1 MRVSCALISVLLL
14 VAGTCDTHAQGASVE
29 AAAKRPPA
37 SLHPMPLSVLEAK
50 ARAML
55 SAQPRVSLD
64 GEGNGLIAPVDDL
77 EPSGSG
83 RVPNY
88 VRAFS
93 GRPGVPASVAHL
105 MRVVLYSGSVRPET
119 KMAMG
124 IRVAQLVNSPYVAVY
139 MEHMLRATT
148 GGTATLARLRS
159 GGEAG
164 LSQEERM
171 ALLYATAVS
180 TNAAGIEDS
189 EYRHV
194 RALFDDSQMVELT
207 LSVCF
212 FNYFTR
218 IANAFNL
225 PVESW
230 SMAFAAKPPEH
241 VYAQP
246 AARVAVLDDSR
257 LTLLSKDEASF
268 KDAEA
273 RGQSSM
279 GIGLPHGERIMLW
292 CPDVPQAWWDYGKV
306 LGPSVTLPRIFMRYT
321 SLAVSTANGCRYCTL
336 HVLLGL
342 RRAGVDPSK
351 LLEMRTDDSVL
362 TPDERSVV
370 EFARKLTRYPESIV
384 DEDYRK
390 IVGVFGNM
398 GAADIVLQTG
408 YFAFMNRFNDA
419 MKTPSEDL
427 ALQNYREIYGADWQP
442 STPARGNT
450 PSDR

>member
-1 MRVSCALISVLLL
+1 MRSNYTLTAVLLF
-14 VAGTCDTHAQGASVE
+14 VAGICNLCGQAASGSGP
-29 AAAKRPPA
+29 AKRPPA
-37 SLHPMPLSVLEAK
+37 SIHLIPVSVLEAEG
-50 ARAML
+50 RAST
-55 SAQPRVSLD
+55 SAQPRVSVEGD
-64 GEGNGLIAPVDDL
+64 GNGLIAAVDDL
-77 EPSGSG
+77 EPSGTG
-83 RVPNY
+83 RVPNF

-124 IRVAQLVNSPYVAVY
+124 IRVAQLDNSPYVAAY
-139 MEHMLRATT
+139 LEHMLRATG
-148 GGTATLARLRS
+148 GGTSTLARLRS

-164 LSQEERM
+164 LSHEERM
-171 ALLYATAVS
+171 ALRYATAVS
-180 TNAAGIEDS
+180 TNASGIEDS
-189 EYRHV
+189 EYRRV

-218 IANAFNL
+218 MANAFNL

-230 SMAFAAKPPEH
+230 TLEFAARSPGHDYVPP
-241 VYAQP
+241 AG
-246 AARVAVLDDSR
+246 RVAVLDDSR
-257 LTLLSKDEASF
+257 LALLSKDDASF
-268 KDAEA
+268 KDAEK

-292 CPDVPQAWWDYGKV
+292 SPDVPQAWWDYGRV
-306 LGPSVTLPRIFMRYT
+306 LGPSVTIPRILLRYT

-362 TPDERSVV
+362 SSDERSVV
-370 EFARKLTRYPESIV
+370 NFARKLTHHPEL
-384 DEDYRK
+384 
-390 IVGVFGNM
+390 VGGQDFREVEEAFGSK
-398 GAADIVLQTG
+398 GAADIVLQTS

-419 MKTPSEDL
+419 MRTPSEDL
-427 ALQNYREIYGADWQP
+427 ALQNYREIYGADWHP
-442 STPARGNT
+442 
-450 PSDR
+450 

>member
-1 MRVSCALISVLLL
+1 MSVLLL
-14 VAGTCDTHAQGASVE
+14 VAGTCDMRGQGTSVDT
-29 AAAKRPPA
+29 AAKGSPA
-37 SLHPMPLSVLEAK
+37 SLRPLPLSVLEAK
-50 ARAML
+50 ARSRI

-64 GEGNGLIAPVDDL
+64 GEVNGLITPVDDL

-83 RVPNY
+83 RIPNY

-93 GRPGVPASVAHL
+93 GRPGVPASVGHL

-124 IRVAQLVNSPYVAVY
+124 IRVAQLDNSPYVAAY

-148 GGTATLARLRS
+148 GGTSTLARLRS

-180 TNAAGIEDS
+180 TNASGIEDS
-189 EYRHV
+189 EYRQV
-194 RALFDDSQMVELT
+194 RAAFDDSQMVELT

-230 SMAFAAKPPEH
+230 SIAFAAKPPEH
-241 VYAQP
+241 VYAPP
-246 AARVAVLDDSR
+246 AGRVAVLDDSR
-257 LTLLSKDEASF
+257 LTLLSKDDASF

-292 CPDVPQAWWDYGKV
+292 CPDVPQAWWDYGKT
-306 LGPSVTLPRIFMRYT
+306 LGPSVKTPRIFMRYT
-321 SLAVSTANGCRYCTL
+321 SLAVSTANACRYCTL

-362 TPDERSVV
+362 TSDERSVT
-370 EFARKLTRYPESIV
+370 EFARKLTRNPEAIG

-390 IVGVFGNM
+390 VVGVFGSQ
-398 GAADIVLQTG
+398 GAADIVLQTS

-427 ALQNYREIYGADWQP
+427 AIQNYREIYGDDWQP
-442 STPARGNT
+442 STPRHLD
-450 PSDR
+450 PRVER